1 MMIHIQYS
9 DAGITLA
16 VWQVAKQLG
25 CHAALADVIAGLHS
39 CGSTWQEID
48 SKIGPLISPDY
59 IEELRKD
66 LLYFIYKRARE
77 GQGVRKV

>member
-1 MMIHIQYS
+1 MMTHVECFH
-9 DAGITLA
+9 AGIALV
-16 VWQVAKQLG
+16 VWRCAQRLV

-48 SKIGPLISPDY
+48 AKIGPAISPDH
-59 IEELRKD
+59 IGELRRD
-66 LLYFIYKRARE
+66 LLHFIYKRAGD